1 MASGTQEIHPAPA
14 KIQQRMPRPTDRLK
28 SWSTTRQVVVAG
40 WITAH
45 DSACTYVRSPDGQV
59 TQSFPF
65 FFFPLFLSQNFIAFC
80 EEINSGSTACQH
92 RLCPGGTEEDRVS
105 VWIRRGVC
113 VCVCVCLVLSEWQVS
128 AGGEN
133 NWGKWEEEEE
143 AWCSS
148 TGGMRG
154 RCWDPADDREGAK

>member
-1 MASGTQEIHPAPA
+1 MLRFPMFHILA
-14 KIQQRMPRPTDRLK
+14 
-28 SWSTTRQVVVAG
+28 RQVVVAG

-45 DSACTYVRSPDGQV
+45 ASACTYVRNPDGPV

-65 FFFPLFLSQNFIAFC
+65 FFPPLFLSQNFIAFC

-92 RLCPGGTEEDRVS
+92 RLYPGGTEEDRVS

-113 VCVCVCLVLSEWQVS
+113 VCVCVWYWVNDKCQQ
-128 AGGEN
+128 AKRTTGEN
-133 NWGKWEEEEE
+133 GIEEEE
-143 AWCSS
+143 AWCRS
-148 TGGMRG
+148 TGWMRA